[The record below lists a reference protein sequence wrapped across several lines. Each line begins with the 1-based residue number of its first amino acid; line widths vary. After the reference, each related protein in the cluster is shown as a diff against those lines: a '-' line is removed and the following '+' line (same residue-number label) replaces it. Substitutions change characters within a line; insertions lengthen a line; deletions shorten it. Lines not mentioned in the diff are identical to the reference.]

1 MPIVLKKLLKAAM
14 ASQVGWKLAQPLRPN
29 GITVLMYHRV
39 NRTRDAEMPGIGVD
53 QFLEQ
58 MTWLRARCRIIA
70 PEEFTATLRQDRSGT
85 PAVLVTFDDGYRDF
99 FDNAYPILAELNIP
113 SLVFLAT
120 RFMDDGG
127 LIWTDAVATAVLR
140 TRRAD
145 VVLPWNNQR
154 HGLADK
160 AERNACRRM
169 CTQFLKGIPDPERVA
184 WQSELFRLLD
194 IVPEDV
200 IGDRQML
207 TWDEIR
213 ATRPL
218 TRYGGHTHSHPIL
231 SQLDRA
237 TAEQEIRTCRDR
249 ITTELGEPPRYFAYP
264 NGRAQ
269 DFTDET
275 KAVLQNHGFELS
287 FSTIEGIHQSGTDLY
302 AIRRQP
308 TGCSTLGDFASLV
321 LGR

>member
-1 MPIVLKKLLKAAM
+1 MLNKLLKAAF
-14 ASQVGWKLAQPLRPN
+14 ASKVGWKLAQPLRPN

-39 NRTRDAEMPGIGVD
+39 NRTRDAEMPGIWVD
-53 QFLEQ
+53 QFFEQ
-58 MTWLRARCRIIA
+58 MKWLRARCRIIA
-70 PEEFTATLRQDRSGT
+70 PEEFTSALRQDGSNT
-85 PAVLVTFDDGYRDF
+85 PPVLVTFDDGYRDF

-120 RFMDDGG
+120 RFMDHRG

-140 TRRAD
+140 TWRTD

-154 HGLADK
+154 YGLANK
-160 AERNACRRM
+160 AERDACRSV
-169 CTQFLKGIPDPERVA
+169 CTRFLKGIPDPARVA
-184 WQSELFRLLD
+184 WQSELFHLLD

-200 IGDRQML
+200 VGDRQML

-213 ATRPL
+213 ATMPL
-218 TRYGGHTHSHPIL
+218 TRYGGHSHSHPIL

-237 TAEQEIRTCRDR
+237 TVEQEIRTCRDR
-249 ITTELGEPPRYFAYP
+249 ITTELGDAPKYFAYP

-269 DFTDET
+269 DFSDET
-275 KAVLQNHGFELS
+275 KAVLKSHGFELS
-287 FSTIEGIHQSGTDLY
+287 FSTIEGIHQPGDDSH

-308 TGCSTLGDFASLV
+308 TGCTTLGDFAALV

>member
-1 MPIVLKKLLKAAM
+1 MLKKLLKAAI
-14 ASQVGWKLAQPLRPN
+14 ASKVGWKLAQPLRPN
-29 GITVLMYHRV
+29 GVTVLMYHRV
-39 NRTRDAEMPGIGVD
+39 NRTRDTEMSGIGVD

-58 MTWLRARCRIIA
+58 MKWLRARCRIIA
-70 PEEFTATLRQDRSGT
+70 PEEFTQALSYDGSDI

-120 RFMDDGG
+120 RFMDHGG
-127 LIWTDAVATAVLR
+127 LIWTDAVATAVRR
-140 TRRAD
+140 TQRKD

-154 HGLADK
+154 YGLADK
-160 AERNACRRM
+160 AERDACRSV
-169 CTQFLKGIPDPERVA
+169 CTRFLKGIPDPERIV

-200 IGDRQML
+200 VGDRQML

-213 ATRPL
+213 ATMPL
-218 TRYGGHTHSHPIL
+218 TRFGGHTHSHPIL

-237 TAEQEIRTCRDR
+237 TVEEEIRACRDR
-249 ITTELGEPPRYFAYP
+249 ITTELGDPPKYFAYP

-269 DFTDET
+269 DFSDET
-275 KAVLQNHGFELS
+275 KAVLKSHGFELS
-287 FSTIEGIHQSGTDLY
+287 FSTIEGIHQPDGDLY

-308 TGCSTLGDFASLV
+308 TGCTTLGDFALLV